1 MEIASDGPIENFIEY
16 EITDVIPLSLELDDD
31 EELEKFQEILKD
43 EIYKNFK
50 PTFDRY
56 LSDHFITSLVWLIVS
71 EIDNP
76 IEYITTHTPKQLIEE
91 LYDRN
96 EAEFSEI
103 LYEELNGSIAEQV
116 HDFASNFAFRYRP

>member
-1 MEIASDGPIENFIEY
+1 M
-16 EITDVIPLSLELDDD
+16 
-31 EELEKFQEILKD
+31 
-43 EIYKNFK
+43 
-50 PTFDRY
+50 
-56 LSDHFITSLVWLIVS
+56 S

-96 EAEFSEI
+96 VDEFSEI
-103 LYEELNGSIAEQV
+103 LYEEINGSIAEQV